1 MDDDTSRDVARLT
14 TAAEHFHSG
23 FPARFSTIR
32 HLKPETEIA
41 CAARMAGTMLLRA
54 LDDPTADCAKLID
67 ILLLTLHSAHHA
79 VTERDLETEDA
90 TTAASQLSVP
100 ETRQLLDRVVL
111 SYCRSAKLD
120 FEDAA
125 YALAVATALI
135 VHDRRTML
143 DVRKGAAIAAAGFFE
158 GCKTTAAVVT

>member
-1 MDDDTSRDVARLT
+1 MDDDTSRDVARLS
-14 TAAEHFHSG
+14 TAAEHFRTG
-23 FPARFSTIR
+23 FPARFSTVR

-54 LDDPTADCAKLID
+54 AGDPNADCAKLID
-67 ILLLTLHSAHHA
+67 ILLLTLHAANHV
-79 VTERDLETEDA
+79 VTEQDLETEDA
-90 TTAASQLSVP
+90 TAASQLSVP

-135 VHDRRTML
+135 VHDRRRML
-143 DVRKGAAIAAAGFFE
+143 DVRKGAAIAASGFFE
-158 GCKTTAAVVT
+158 GCKTAAAVVT